1 MIEKDLIMSD
11 TMMGEGEEKR
21 KASVACRFIDFMAE
35 NLNQRVAR
43 AWSRMDEFLELFY
56 AFGVY
61 SPDEI
66 VADGPGYTNS
76 EPMP

>member
-1 MIEKDLIMSD
+1 
-11 TMMGEGEEKR
+11 
-21 KASVACRFIDFMAE
+21 MAE